1 MKARRVRLVTVVSGP
16 AAVDVAVAADALVV
30 HLVPVLGKALGLAEG
45 LGARHTV
52 WAWREQRWR
61 PLQVNRTLEDAGV
74 VDGEVLHL
82 TAGSP
87 DQHPPGQQ
95 PPGDQPTGRGHRTGT
110 DSSHRA
116 DPGDQTSQTDQM
128 DQMHRV
134 DQEEQQ

>member
-52 WAWREQRWR
+52 WAWREQQWR

-87 DQHPPGQQ
+87 DQDPPGQ
-95 PPGDQPTGRGHRTGT
+95 PTRDQPTGIRRPNSTART
-110 DSSHRA
+110 
-116 DPGDQTSQTDQM
+116 DQTDRT
-128 DQMHRV
+128 

>member
-1 MKARRVRLVTVVSGP
+1 MKARRVRLVTVVADE

-30 HLVPVLGKALGLAEG
+30 HLVPVLGKALGLTED

-82 TAGSP
+82 TTAAP
-87 DQHPPGQQ
+87 AQPPPGH
-95 PPGDQPTGRGHRTGT
+95 GVGR
-110 DSSHRA
+110 
-116 DPGDQTSQTDQM
+116 DPGAQQQADQQQADQ
-128 DQMHRV
+128 QQV
-134 DQEEQQ
+134 DQRQADEGRQR